1 MNETITTN
9 IRISLPEAELFVV
22 DREAGLELVV
32 GGVAAFSQV
41 LAQDACQVGQVLDPH
56 RPVRLNRHLVEDEVV
71 PILHGAHHRLLNLP
85 LDVVIN
91 LRLQTDPDPVT
102 VCLSDCWQQRIQ
114 KAVSARHFPHL

>member
-22 DREAGLELVV
+22 DREAGLELFV

-71 PILHGAHHRLLNLP
+71 PILDRADDRLLHLL
-85 LDVVIN
+85 LDVV
-91 LRLQTDPDPVT
+91 L
-102 VCLSDCWQQRIQ
+102 
-114 KAVSARHFPHL
+114 HL